1 MKRKDL
7 DLLKE
12 KDTKALADKLH
23 ELANSLT
30 LARLEREVQ
39 TVKNTNMTKQIRKEI
54 AQIKTILH
62 EKKLLEEISQ

>member
-7 DLLKE
+7 DQLKE
-12 KDTKALADKLH
+12 KDTKALADKLQ

-30 LARLEREVQ
+30 LARLEREMQ
-39 TVKNTNMTKQIRKEI
+39 TVKNTNITKHIRKDI

-62 EKKLLEEISQ
+62 EKKLLEEISK

>member
-7 DLLKE
+7 DQLKE
-12 KDTKALADKLH
+12 KDTKALVDKLG
-23 ELANSLT
+23 ELAVALT
-30 LARLEREVQ
+30 TARLERTAQ
-39 TVKNTNMTKQIRKEI
+39 TVKNTRLSKQIRKDM